1 MEKLQQKR
9 VLHKH
14 IQLQELIQ
22 LNLQQQMQPEV
33 ARKQN
38 GII

>member
-9 VLHKH
+9 VLHTH